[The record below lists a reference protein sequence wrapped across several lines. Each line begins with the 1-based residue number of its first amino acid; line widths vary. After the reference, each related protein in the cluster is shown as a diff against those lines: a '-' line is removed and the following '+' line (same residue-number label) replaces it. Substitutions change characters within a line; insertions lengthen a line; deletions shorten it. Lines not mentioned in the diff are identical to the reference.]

1 MTKEEKQYLL
11 EISRRTLEKYFKE
24 KSILVLEEDSLKF
37 PLLKEKRG
45 VFVTLTKN
53 GQLRGC
59 IGNLIADKPV
69 YQAIIENSLASALFD
84 PRFPSLEKEE
94 LKDIKIEIS
103 VLSEL
108 KLLPSF
114 KDINELIKYLEKKKP
129 GLVIKKGANEATF
142 LPQVWEELETAEDFL
157 SQLCL
162 KAGLEPDAWKKLDLI
177 MFEYEVEKVKE
188 ENQKENK

>member
-45 VFVTLTKN
+45 VFVTLTQN

-114 KDINELIKYLEKKKP
+114 RDINELIKYLEKKKP

>member
-45 VFVTLTKN
+45 VFVTLTQN

>member
-45 VFVTLTKN
+45 VFVTLTQN

-114 KDINELIKYLEKKKP
+114 KDIKYLEKKKP

>member
-45 VFVTLTKN
+45 VFVTLTQN
-53 GQLRGC
+53 GELRGC

>member
-45 VFVTLTKN
+45 VFVTLTQN

-142 LPQVWEELETAEDFL
+142 LPQVWEELKTAEDFL

>member
-1 MTKEEKQYLL
+1 MTQEEKQYLL
-11 EISRRTLEKYFKE
+11 EISRRTLEKYLKE

-53 GQLRGC
+53 GELRGC
-59 IGNLIADKPV
+59 IGNLTADKPV

-84 PRFPSLEKEE
+84 PRFPSLENDE
-94 LKDIKIEIS
+94 LKDITIEIS
-103 VLSEL
+103 ILSEL
-108 KLLPSF
+108 NPLPSF
-114 KDINELIKYLEKKKP
+114 KDAIELIKYLEKKKP
-129 GLVIKKGANEATF
+129 GIVIKKGANEATF
-142 LPQVWEELETAEDFL
+142 LPQVWEELKTPEEFL

-162 KAGLEPDAWKKLDLI
+162 KAGLEPYAWKKLDLT
-177 MFEYEVEKVKE
+177 MFEYEVVKIKE

>member
-114 KDINELIKYLEKKKP
+114 RDINELIKYLEKKKP